1 MRLLA
6 RMLCALVVVLAV
18 PGVAKATVLRRALT
32 VDSPALAPTYQAGV
46 AWEWQWDAANM
57 SAVPDAVLRAAAGV
71 KIAVI
76 DSGADLSA
84 PDLADKAPS
93 TWSVISRTQRVRDTL
108 GHGTFVSSLAAG
120 STTDGV
126 GIAGFGGDAQLLVIQ
141 AIGRNGFIT
150 DVDEAAA
157 IVYAVKHGANI
168 INLSIGGQQTSR
180 IERRAITYAARH
192 GVLLVAAAGN
202 EHEQGT
208 AVEYPA
214 ALMRNGIGL
223 AVGATKMD
231 GARASFSNTGSY
243 VSLAAPGENVFA
255 AEPAASD
262 LPRAHAPR
270 GPPRLLRLGERNVL
284 RRSRGL
290 RGCRARLGSEPA
302 PHRAAGR
309 MGVGAERVRR
319 ILEPRARLGHARRRR
334 GGPGGAG
341 NARRRA
347 ARGASGPAADPL
359 LAALVDLLLPERH
372 RLLERV
378 DRLAAG
384 GQRSLAVR
392 GGDRDRDAR
401 RADLDAPDT
410 VVDRDRAELVALEQ
424 ARSEPGHHVL
434 GHLGVGLVLEMRDL
448 AASRLPPH
456 GAGERRDPAGA
467 IVGDLRH
474 HRLQRQRLLGD
485 SEGAAGDRRD
495 QRDLVAV
502 PKVLVGPGVLA
513 VDGVEQPRGLVAQS
527 ERRPY
532 VGDRRSVDLAA
543 RPAGLLAE
551 TGEEAHGDAH
561 IRLPAPGV

>member
-202 EHEQGT
+202 EHEQGN

-255 AEPAASD
+255 AESADSD
-262 LPRAHAPR
+262 WPRAQ
-270 GPPRLLRLGERNVL
+270 PPWA
-284 RRSRGL
+284 S
-290 RGCRARLGSEPA
+290 
-302 PHRAAGR
+302 AGYY
-309 MGVGAERVRR
+309 GW
-319 ILEPRARLGHARRRR
+319 
-334 GGPGGAG
+334 
-341 NARRRA
+341 
-347 ARGASGPAADPL
+347 ASGTSFAAPEVSGA
-359 LAALVDLLLPERH
+359 AALVWGANPRLTARQVAWVLEQSASGESWSPE
-372 RLLERV
+372 LGWGKLDV
-378 DRLAAG
+378 AA
-384 GQRSLAVR
+384 AVR
-392 GGDRDRDAR
+392 
-401 RADLDAPDT
+401 
-410 VVDRDRAELVALEQ
+410 VAQ
-424 ARSEPGHHVL
+424 ATL
-434 GHLGVGLVLEMRDL
+434 
-448 AASRLPPH
+448 
-456 GAGERRDPAGA
+456 
-467 IVGDLRH
+467 
-474 HRLQRQRLLGD
+474 
-485 SEGAAGDRRD
+485 GAARH
-495 QRDLVAV
+495 
-502 PKVLVGPGVLA
+502 
-513 VDGVEQPRGLVAQS
+513 
-527 ERRPY
+527 
-532 VGDRRSVDLAA
+532 AA
-543 RPAGLLAE
+543 RQDPRPI
-551 TGEEAHGDAH
+551 HSS
-561 IRLPAPGV
+561 PPS